1 MRDRYNTPWRELA
14 IALYAPPA
22 EGKIYGTIE
31 IDVTEALRFI
41 DRQRAAGVPL
51 TLTHLMTAA
60 LAYALTYD
68 VPELNCFIRRGK
80 VVPRPH
86 ADVCVAA
93 RLGEGSSLAAIRIR
107 DAHRKALA
115 EIAREIRGEVTEH
128 RSRAESRTNRNK
140 YDLGRIPWP
149 FRRPVVRFLSW
160 VVGGLGLELPTL
172 GLTTDAFGS
181 ILLSNI
187 GTFGLTS
194 GMLALFPVAHLPAA
208 IAMGAVQEKPVV
220 REGEIVVRSKLTLT
234 GTFDHRLV
242 DGEQAGKLASSLTR
256 LMENP
261 ESLIRPVRSEAGS
274 AQTPS

>member
-14 IALYAPPA
+14 TALFAPPA

-31 IDVTEALRFI
+31 IDVTDALRFI
-41 DRQRAAGVPL
+41 DRQRAAGVHL

-60 LAYALTYD
+60 LAHALSYD
-68 VPELNCFIRRGK
+68 VAELNCFIRRGR

-86 ADVCVAA
+86 TDVCVAA
-93 RLGEGSSLAAIRIR
+93 RLGEGRSVAAIRIR
-107 DAHRKALA
+107 DAHQKPLA
-115 EIAREIRGEVTEH
+115 EIARELRGEVTEH
-128 RSRAESRTNRNK
+128 RSGDESRTNRNK
-140 YDLGRIPWP
+140 YELSRIPWP

-160 VVGGLGLELPTL
+160 VVGGLGLELRSL

-208 IAMGAVQEKPVV
+208 IAMGVAQEKPVV
-220 REGEIVVRSKLTLT
+220 RDGEIVIRSLLTVT

-256 LMENP
+256 SMEKP
-261 ESLIRPVRSEAGS
+261 ELLIRPEQSGAAS